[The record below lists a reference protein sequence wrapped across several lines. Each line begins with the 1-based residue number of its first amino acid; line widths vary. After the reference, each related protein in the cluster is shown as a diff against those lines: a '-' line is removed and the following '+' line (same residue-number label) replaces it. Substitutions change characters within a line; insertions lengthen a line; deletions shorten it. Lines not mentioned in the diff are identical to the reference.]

1 MHPILFE
8 FRTPDFFPS
17 WLPDAITIYSY
28 GTMIAIGAL
37 LGFFYTGWQAKKQFN
52 VSFETTNELILA
64 ILISSIA
71 GGKLFVVFED
81 PARYLNNPKDLLNDF
96 GQGFVFYGSL
106 LFAIPTMLIFFRIKK
121 LPVLHML
128 DIMAIT
134 TVIVHGTGRIGCL
147 LAGCCYGKPHEGF
160 FSVVFTDPLCQA
172 RPLGTPLHPT
182 QLYSIFLLYGIM
194 VVLLIIKKHKKFA
207 GQLFLIYLILY
218 SFGRIWIEFFRG
230 DLSRGFVIQHYLSNS
245 QFISLLVFG
254 ISLFYYIKLRRSKKT
269 DLIIFQT
276 RNIKAE
282 GITEM
287 LKGGWPMNSPSIWAR
302 RNSFFSICTCFDL

>member
-8 FRTPDFFPS
+8 FPTPEFFPS
-17 WLPDAITIYSY
+17 WLPDTITVYSY

-64 ILISSIA
+64 ILIASIT
-71 GGKLFVVFED
+71 GGKIFIIFED
-81 PARYLNNPKDLLNDF
+81 PSQYLNNPQNLLKNF
-96 GQGFVFYGSL
+96 SQGFVFYGSL
-106 LFAIPTMLIFFRIKK
+106 LFAIPTMLIFFKIRK

-147 LAGCCYGKPHEGF
+147 LAGCCYGIPHEGF
-160 FSVVFTDPLCQA
+160 LSVVFTDPLCQA

-182 QLYSIFLLYGIM
+182 QLYSIFLLYGILA
-194 VVLLIIKKHKKFA
+194 VLLIIINTKCFG
-207 GQLFLIYLILY
+207 GQLFLLYLILY
-218 SFGRIWIEFFRG
+218 SFGRIWIEIFRG
-230 DLSRGFVIQHYLSNS
+230 DLSRGFVVQNYLSNS

-254 ISLFYYIKLRRSKKT
+254 VSLFWYIKLRRSV
-269 DLIIFQT
+269 
-276 RNIKAE
+276 N
-282 GITEM
+282 
-287 LKGGWPMNSPSIWAR
+287 N
-302 RNSFFSICTCFDL
+302 